1 MCRAMRAS
9 IFAPVTLESTCCP
22 TAQLRVGHT
31 NPNPNQWV
39 CAFERVLQVPCT
51 LTFKDTLSGA
61 APSRRLHLVR
71 LSATPRPARARA
83 RARRRS
89 RTGDCGHAHTD
100 TDTRARVSRFGLSC
114 SAASTVKG
122 GRSALRSRAPGARQ
136 MSHASQVSIQGTCA
150 QAPEAWR
157 QAGRR
162 VSRCCI
168 GHCES
173 STFFSL
179 VPVLTIKAVTE
190 ISLSRKSHPPS
201 SIDHRARGL
210 SDHCRDAPSGSAWRA
225 FGSRFS
231 MRAQHR
237 TINNH

>member
-1 MCRAMRAS
+1 MYFNVQGHPERRGAFAS
-9 IFAPVTLESTCCP
+9 ASPCPVVGNTETGARTRPGPEAEPDWGLRTRTRTTP
-22 TAQLRVGHT
+22 THG
-31 NPNPNQWV
+31 PG
-39 CAFERVLQVPCT
+39 F
-51 LTFKDTLSGA
+51 
-61 APSRRLHLVR
+61 
-71 LSATPRPARARA
+71 
-83 RARRRS
+83 
-89 RTGDCGHAHTD
+89 
-100 TDTRARVSRFGLSC
+100 RVSASRDSC

-162 VSRCCI
+162 VSRHIFCLKSQRNLCCDVCI

-225 FGSRFS
+225 FGFRFS

>member
-1 MCRAMRAS
+1 MSGCRQHRDRRAH
-9 IFAPVTLESTCCP
+9 APGPGGGAGLG
-22 TAQLRVGHT
+22 TA
-31 NPNPNQWV
+31 
-39 CAFERVLQVPCT
+39 
-51 LTFKDTLSGA
+51 DT
-61 APSRRLHLVR
+61 
-71 LSATPRPARARA
+71 
-83 RARRRS
+83 
-89 RTGDCGHAHTD
+89 HTD
-100 TDTRARVSRFGLSC
+100 TNTRARVSRFGLSC

-162 VSRCCI
+162 VSRHIFCLKSERNLCCDVCI

-210 SDHCRDAPSGSAWRA
+210 SDHTLQRCPQRQRLWRA
-225 FGSRFS
+225 FGFRFS